1 MKGKYV
7 YSAWSRLTAKTT
19 AKKTGSPS
27 NGNTNNGN
35 TNNNG
40 NADPLGFLNETY
52 ASLRKKQE
60 KPLKFMLPTKF
71 RASIFQSQ
79 ML

>member
-1 MKGKYV
+1 MSIPAGPPDGKGDGEE
-7 YSAWSRLTAKTT
+7 SRL
-19 AKKTGSPS
+19 PS

-52 ASLRKKQE
+52 ASLRKKKRE